1 MNMNINCIGPI
12 YYRFR
17 KGEMFFELWFGVPL
31 FELTLSVIF
40 IYWGEWNNFY
50 SFVKWGSA
58 ILCWFLI
65 FTIFY
70 YLLSI
75 LLFLFNIFLF
85 SYLFFQ
91 FPFFLFP
98 IYYSFFYF
106 LFFFLFLFFLFFFC
120 SRFSIFT
127 FSLFFFRL
135 LFNTHC
141 FFFAICESF
150 RTFMAISPPP
160 TPPT

>member
-17 KGEMFFELWFGVPL
+17 KGEMFFELWFGVHL
-31 FELTLSVIF
+31 FELTLCGIF
-40 IYWGEWNNFY
+40 YWESETIFEKTHLY

-65 FTIFY
+65 FTIFC

-85 SYLFFQ
+85 SYLFFV
-91 FPFFLFP
+91 FS
-98 IYYSFFYF
+98 ISFFSFSYL
-106 LFFFLFLFFLFFFC
+106 LFFFLFSIFFLFFF
-120 SRFSIFT
+120 FLVF
-127 FSLFFFRL
+127 FFYSLFL
-135 LFNTHC
+135 LFLFSFSVYSLILIG
-141 FFFAICESF
+141 FFCHLWVI
-150 RTFMAISPPP
+150 
-160 TPPT
+160 

>member
-17 KGEMFFELWFGVPL
+17 KGEMFFELWFGVHL
-31 FELTLSVIF
+31 FELTLCGIF
-40 IYWGEWNNFY
+40 YWESETIFEKTHLY

-85 SYLFFQ
+85 SYLFFV
-91 FPFFLFP
+91 FFVFSISFFSFSYLLFFL
-98 IYYSFFYF
+98 
-106 LFFFLFLFFLFFFC
+106 LFSIFFLFFF
-120 SRFSIFT
+120 F
-127 FSLFFFRL
+127 LFFFSIL
-135 LFNTHC
+135 YFYFFSFLFPFTL
-141 FFFAICESF
+141 
-150 RTFMAISPPP
+150 
-160 TPPT
+160 

>member
-17 KGEMFFELWFGVPL
+17 KGEMFFELWFGVHL
-31 FELTLSVIF
+31 FELTLCGIF
-40 IYWGEWNNFY
+40 YWESETIFEKTHLY

-85 SYLFFQ
+85 SYLFFV
-91 FPFFLFP
+91 FFVFC
-98 IYYSFFYF
+98 FFNF
-106 LFFFLFLFFLFFFC
+106 LFFFFLFTILSSIFYFFSILFFLVF
-120 SRFSIFT
+120 FSILYFYFFSFLFPFT
-127 FSLFFFRL
+127 L
-135 LFNTHC
+135 
-141 FFFAICESF
+141 
-150 RTFMAISPPP
+150 
-160 TPPT
+160 